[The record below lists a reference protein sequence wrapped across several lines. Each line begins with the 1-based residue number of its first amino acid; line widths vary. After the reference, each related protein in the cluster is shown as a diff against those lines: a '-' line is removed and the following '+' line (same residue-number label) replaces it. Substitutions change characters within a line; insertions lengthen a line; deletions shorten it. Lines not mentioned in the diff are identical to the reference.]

1 MDELSE
7 MSGEIKPLLETARLI
22 LRPLRAD
29 DFTAAHSWGSNP
41 ENTRYMAWGP
51 NSEQQ
56 TREFL
61 ARAKPGKDFA
71 VTLKESGVV
80 IGSCGIYPDEANDSA
95 ELGWI
100 LHKDYWK
107 RGYGTEL
114 GGALVKYGFEDLK
127 LRRIYSPCAAVNY
140 GSYRVMERNG
150 MRREGLFRKAF
161 WARVDKEWIDKAV
174 YALLAEDYFK
184 EKSPLVGKTATVA
197 ATVNETN
204 TAKAAGSG
212 NLDVFATPMMIALM
226 ERAACECLTLSDG
239 QTSVGI
245 AINVEHIA
253 ASLPGVSVTATA
265 TIKALDGRKVEFEVV
280 ARDDAGEIGRGTHTR
295 FIVDSERFMAKAKGR
310 I

>member
-1 MDELSE
+1 M
-7 MSGEIKPLLETARLI
+7 KPLLETIRLI
-22 LRPLRAD
+22 LRPLRED

-41 ENTRYMAWGP
+41 ENTRYMSWGP

-71 VTLKESGVV
+71 VTLKESGLV
-80 IGSCGIYPDEANDSA
+80 IGSCGIYADEANDSA

-114 GGALVKYGFEDLK
+114 GAALIKYGFEDLK

-184 EKSPLVGKTATVA
+184 EKPPLVGKTAAVT
-197 ATVNETN
+197 TKVNETN
-204 TAKAAGSG
+204 TAKAVGSG
-212 NLDVFATPMMIALM
+212 SLDVFATPMMIALM
-226 ERAACECLTLSDG
+226 ERAACECLALGNG

-245 AINVEHIA
+245 AINVKHTA
-253 ASLPGVSVTATA
+253 ASPLGVSVTATA
-265 TIKALDGRKVEFEVV
+265 AVTALAGRKVEFEVA

-295 FIVDSERFMAKAKGR
+295 FIVDRERFMANAKGR
-310 I
+310 T